1 MCEMYNELTEKDE
14 NDSYILVTGIENQN
28 DIRMRYEEYTTIFE
42 RVESLKSHSE
52 EVIVLFF
59 CF

>member
-28 DIRMRYEEYTTIFE
+28 DIRMRYEKYTAIFE